1 MAKVSVKSDVFN
13 FYLKSYGIDAKYLAN
28 KSGIPLE
35 KIEGWTKSDTE
46 IPLGQLRTL
55 ADVYKKHWGIFVLD
69 EPKHNFKKPRDFRAR
84 SSRHHLT
91 LASNLAFEE
100 ANRLIEYA
108 KDFALGNVDKSIAD
122 IKSSGVPIV
131 TVAAKVRQ
139 LLGVTKELQ
148 STWRHDVDAW
158 KHYYKKIEELG
169 FLISFQELDE
179 GVDGFIVIKDE
190 ASVIVINKAIKSV
203 HRKTFTLLHEVAHYI
218 QRQSAAC
225 NTYELVHDLEAEK
238 LASTFASN
246 VLVPE
251 SMFNSQANV
260 RMIASGEPA
269 TEEDYAAIA
278 QQFCISMS
286 QAALRLHDNNL
297 ITRRMLE
304 NQLTKA
310 RKIYLEKEAAK
321 KKKNKDKG
329 GFDPK
334 GHERSAINR
343 VGVPLAASALAS
355 YSANNITPRDF
366 ASILGVKVNLVG
378 RIVTMLNERS

>member
-1 MAKVSVKSDVFN
+1 MAKVMVKSDVFN
-13 FYLKSYGIDAKYLAN
+13 FYLKSYGVDAKYLAN
-28 KSGIPLE
+28 KSAIPLE
-35 KIEGWTKSDTE
+35 KVESWTKADSE

-55 ADVYKKHWGIFVLD
+55 ADIYKKHWGIFVLD
-69 EPKHNFKKPRDFRAR
+69 EPKHSFKKPRDFRAR
-84 SSRHHLT
+84 SSRHRLT

-108 KDFALGNVDKSIAD
+108 KEFSIGNVDPSIAD
-122 IKSSGVPIV
+122 LKSSSVSIV
-131 TVAAKVRQ
+131 TIATKVRM
-139 LLGVTKELQ
+139 LLGVTTELQ

-158 KHYYKKIEELG
+158 KYYYKKIEELG
-169 FLISFQELDE
+169 FLISVQELDE

-190 ASVIVINKAIKSV
+190 ATVIVISKGVKSV
-203 HRKTFTLLHEVAHYI
+203 YRKTFTLLHELAHYI

-225 NTYELVHDLEAEK
+225 NTYELVHDVEAEK
-238 LASTFASN
+238 SANTFASN

-251 SMFNSQANV
+251 TMFNSQANV

-269 TEEDYAAIA
+269 TEEDYAAISK
-278 QQFCISMS
+278 QFCISMS
-286 QAALRLHDNNL
+286 QAARRLYDNNL
-297 ITRRMLE
+297 ITRQTLE
-304 NQLTKA
+304 NQLAKA
-310 RKIYLEKEAAK
+310 RQIYIEKEAAK
-321 KKKNKDKG
+321 KKKNQDAG

-343 VGVPLAASALAS
+343 VSVPLAASVLSS

-366 ASILGVKVNLVG
+366 ASIMGVKVNLVG